1 MSEPASASLAGAEM
15 MPIRVPKNSLD
26 PACALPQL
34 KDYLMI
40 LKGVKETHM
49 RSKEVLFSASS
60 NM

>member
-1 MSEPASASLAGAEM
+1 M
-15 MPIRVPKNSLD
+15 MPIREPKNSLD